1 MNPELPLDTEKTTMD
16 ATARVEAAR
25 EKLAHEMRTL
35 VGDAEEMLKAAQKQ
49 GGEHLGAARERLE
62 RSVSIAKAELANVEH
77 AVVERA
83 RRTAR
88 ETDEYVHDHP
98 WTAVGIGAG
107 IGVLLGLLL
116 GRR

>member
-1 MNPELPLDTEKTTMD
+1 MD
-16 ATARVEAAR
+16 AGARIEAAR
-25 EKLAHEMRTL
+25 GRLAEEMRTL
-35 VGDAEEMLKAAQKQ
+35 VSDAEEMLRAASKQ

-62 RSVSIAKAELANVEH
+62 RSVSVAKSELANLEH
-77 AVVERA
+77 VVLERA

-98 WTAVGIGAG
+98 WTAVGVGAG
-107 IGVLLGLLL
+107 IGLLLGLLL

>member
-1 MNPELPLDTEKTTMD
+1 MD
-16 ATARVEAAR
+16 AGARIEAAR
-25 EKLAHEMRTL
+25 GRLAEEMRTL
-35 VGDAEEMLKAAQKQ
+35 VSDAEEMLRAASKQ

-62 RSVSIAKAELANVEH
+62 RSVSVAKSELANLEH
-77 AVVERA
+77 AVLERA

-98 WTAVGIGAG
+98 WTAVGVGAG
-107 IGVLLGLLL
+107 IGLLLGLLL

>member
-1 MNPELPLDTEKTTMD
+1 MDITER
-16 ATARVEAAR
+16 AEAAR
-25 EKLAHEMRTL
+25 DRMAREMRAL
-35 VGDAEEMLKAAQKQ
+35 VNDAEEMLKAASKQ
-49 GGEHLGAARERLE
+49 GGEQLGAVRERLE
-62 RSVSIAKAELANVEH
+62 RSVGTAKAELINAEH

-98 WTAVGIGAG
+98 WTAVGVGAG
-107 IGVLLGLLL
+107 IGLLLGLLL

>member
-1 MNPELPLDTEKTTMD
+1 MD
-16 ATARVEAAR
+16 ADARIEAAR
-25 EKLAHEMRTL
+25 GRLAEEMRTL
-35 VGDAEEMLKAAQKQ
+35 VSDAEEMLRAASKQ

-62 RSVSIAKAELANVEH
+62 RSVSVAKSELANLEH
-77 AVVERA
+77 VVLERA

-98 WTAVGIGAG
+98 WTAVGVGAG
-107 IGVLLGLLL
+107 IGLLLGLLL

>member
-1 MNPELPLDTEKTTMD
+1 MNTPPPPNMETPTMD
-16 ATARVEAAR
+16 AAARVEAAR
-25 EKLAHEMRTL
+25 ERLAGEMRTL
-35 VGDAEEMLKAAQKQ
+35 VNDAEEMLRAASKQ

-62 RSVSIAKAELANVEH
+62 RSVNAARAELANVEH
-77 AVVERA
+77 AIIERA

-98 WTAVGIGAG
+98 WTAVGVGAG
-107 IGVLLGLLL
+107 VGLLLGLLL